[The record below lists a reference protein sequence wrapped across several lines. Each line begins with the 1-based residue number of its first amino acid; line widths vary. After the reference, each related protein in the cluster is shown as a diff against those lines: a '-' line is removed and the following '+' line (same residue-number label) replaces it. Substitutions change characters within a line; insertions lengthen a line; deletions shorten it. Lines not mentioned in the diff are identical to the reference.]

1 MRVAPQVTL
10 SPEERSWISR
20 RARASG
26 EIGRRARIVGLAAMG
41 RSDSEIANAVGV
53 NRQTSARWRR
63 RFLEGRLAGLDAIEP
78 VPRLGRIPEETVQA
92 IVRATVTR
100 HRGDRFAASTR
111 RLAEEFGV
119 SHMTVRR
126 VWESYG
132 VRPTPFEVFPPRYD
146 AVAPAA
152 PRDLV
157 GLYLHS
163 SSAAL
168 AWTLGSGPPA
178 PGPSDIT
185 RVALAFRA
193 LSTPKEAEQPTDA
206 ELRQFLGRL
215 DRRLDP
221 GLSVRIA
228 VTGLGSGAATAIQR
242 WRVRHPRFELDLL
255 PDFAQWKERAERELR
270 AFERGSDRLTGGF
283 ARAEISRSL
292 SRYITT
298 YRTDGPPFRWI
309 AGRREI
315 AAGRAA
321 PRLRYDLSVT
331 GHPGFKSRPEVGP
344 VVAAE
349 DKERERRASARNVL
363 RQYLR
368 VRAGERVT
376 IECWT
381 STLGDANAFVLETL
395 RLGARPLL
403 LYQDE
408 ETYWAATTEVPAAS
422 LARLGEHRRAALER
436 TDVFVSFLGP
446 SDRERFHALPFKV
459 RFRLGEYEDALYD
472 AAAKAGA
479 RAVQMAIGRVSDASA
494 RMYGVDAG
502 RWRAELLAATLVDPR
517 VLKRRARL
525 VSDRLARGS
534 ELRVRHANG
543 TDLTLRLLGRVPN
556 RSDGTVARTPSR
568 GNWSLVTLPAGVV
581 SVSVDETSA
590 EGVFESNIATAVGLA
605 YGVGEFRVGRWTF
618 EGGRLRRFRYR
629 EGQELFSEGYSH
641 AGEGRDR
648 PGAISIGL
656 NENIESSPL
665 LEDQALG
672 TVTFQIGR
680 NDYLGGRTRL
690 PWWAWLNLRGAD
702 LTVDGLP
709 LLKSGA
715 LAAGGGRRRDR

>member
-1 MRVAPQVTL
+1 M
-10 SPEERSWISR
+10 
-20 RARASG
+20 
-26 EIGRRARIVGLAAMG
+26 GLT
-41 RSDSEIANAVGV
+41 DSAIANELGV

-63 RFLEGRLAGLDAIEP
+63 RFLEGRLAGLDAIDP
-78 VPRLGRIPEETVQA
+78 VPRRGRIPEETVQA

-132 VRPTPFEVFPPRYD
+132 VRPRPFESFPPRYD
-146 AVAPAA
+146 AVAPVGL
-152 PRDLV
+152 RDLV

-163 SSAAL
+163 PSAAL

-178 PGPSDIT
+178 PGPSEIA
-185 RVALAFRA
+185 RVALAF
-193 LSTPKEAEQPTDA
+193 QPLATRGSAGGERGNDA

-221 GLSVRIA
+221 GLSVRVA
-228 VTGLGSGAATAIQR
+228 ATGLASDAAPSIQR
-242 WRVRHPRFELDLL
+242 WRVRHPRFELDLV
-255 PDFAQWKERAERELR
+255 PNFTQWRARAERELR
-270 AFERGSDRLTGGF
+270 AFERGSDRLPGGF

-292 SRYITT
+292 SRYIAT
-298 YRTDGPPFRWI
+298 YRTEGPAFHWI
-309 AGRREI
+309 ARRREI
-315 AAGRAA
+315 ATGRGA

-331 GHPGFKSRPEVGP
+331 GHPGFKSQPELGTVMTT
-344 VVAAE
+344 E
-349 DKERERRASARNVL
+349 DPEGQRRRSARNVL

-368 VRAGERVT
+368 VRPGERVT

-381 STLGDANAFVLETL
+381 STLDDANAFVLETL

-408 ETYWAATTEVPAAS
+408 ATYWTATTEVPAAS
-422 LARLGEHRRAALER
+422 LARLGEHRRAAVER

-494 RMYGVDAG
+494 RMYGVDAA

-517 VLKRRARL
+517 LLKRRARR
-525 VSDRLARGS
+525 VAGRLARGR
-534 ELRVRHANG
+534 ELRVSHANG

-556 RSDGTVARTPSR
+556 RSDGTVASTPSR

-581 SVSVDETSA
+581 SVSVDESSA
-590 EGVFESNIATAVGLA
+590 EGVFESNIATSVGLA

-618 EGGRLRRFRYR
+618 ERGRLRRFSYR
-629 EGQELFSEGYSH
+629 EGEELFSEGYSH

-702 LTVDGLP
+702 LTVDGRP
-709 LLKSGA
+709 LLKAGA
-715 LAAGGGRRRDR
+715 LVG